1 MLKSPARV
9 LPMGDRALVIE
20 LATTADPSVNLRALA
35 LAELLR
41 GDPPA
46 GVTDVVPCMASVT
59 VHYDPLRACELLQTA
74 EPAATLAG
82 LLQAACDAAP
92 ATVRRRAR
100 AVELPVSYGGEHGP
114 DLEEVARHC
123 GLDADEVVRLHAAA
137 TYRVC
142 MLGFVPGFG
151 YLGGLD
157 PRLQTPRRATPRK
170 RVASGSV
177 AIGGEQTGVYPLDTP
192 GGWNIIGRTPRPMVD
207 FTNAGAPTLLMP
219 GDTVRFVPVDGAEFA
234 RLVASRG

>member
-1 MLKSPARV
+1 MLKPPPRV
-9 LPMGDRALVIE
+9 VPMGDRGLVVE
-20 LATTADPSVNLRALA
+20 LGTTADPAVNLRALA
-35 LAELLR
+35 LAATLR
-41 GDPPA
+41 ADPPP

-59 VHYDPLRACELLQTA
+59 VHYDPLRTCELLQTA
-74 EPAATLAG
+74 EPATTLAG
-82 LLQAACDAAP
+82 LLQAACAAAP
-92 ATVRRRAR
+92 VTVRRRAR
-100 AVELPVSYGGEHGP
+100 SVELPVSYGGEHGP

-123 GLDADEVVRLHAAA
+123 GLAADELVRLHAAA

-157 PRLQTPRRATPRK
+157 PRLRAPRRASPRK
-170 RVASGSV
+170 RVPAGSV

-207 FTNAGAPTLLMP
+207 FTNADAPTLLVP
-219 GDTVRFVPVDGAEFA
+219 GDTVRFVPVDAAEYA
-234 RLVASRG
+234 RLVASRA